1 MLLINQHPIEYPV
14 KQGCINGDCGQ
25 SGYYDPNAEENK
37 YTFEVDKNANK
48 AEIKHAIETIFEGVK
63 VKKVRTLN
71 FTGKKVRT
79 RYGYGKKA
87 DWKKAYVT
95 LTEDSEAIEYF
106 DGM

>member
-1 MLLINQHPIEYPV
+1 MNNFDIIKSPLVTE
-14 KQGCINGDCGQ
+14 Q
-25 SGYYDPNAEENK
+25 SMDMMAENK

-79 RYGYGKKA
+79 RSG
-87 DWKKAYVT
+87 
-95 LTEDSEAIEYF
+95 
-106 DGM
+106 

>member
-1 MLLINQHPIEYPV
+1 MKSPYNIVKRPIITEKSMELI
-14 KQGCINGDCGQ
+14 
-25 SGYYDPNAEENK
+25 EENK

-48 AEIKHAIETIFEGVK
+48 AEIKHAIEAIFEGVK

-95 LTEDSEAIEYF
+95 LTDDSEAIEYF

>member
-1 MLLINQHPIEYPV
+1 MKSPYEIVKRPIITEKSMELIE
-14 KQGCINGDCGQ
+14 D
-25 SGYYDPNAEENK
+25 NK
-37 YTFEVDKNANK
+37 YTVEVDKNANK
-48 AEIKHAIETIFEGVK
+48 AEIKEAIETIFEGVK

-79 RYGYGKKA
+79 KYGYNKKA

>member
-1 MLLINQHPIEYPV
+1 MKSPYDIVKRPMITEKSMELI
-14 KQGCINGDCGQ
+14 
-25 SGYYDPNAEENK
+25 EENK

>member
-1 MLLINQHPIEYPV
+1 MKSPYTIVKRPIITEKSMELI
-14 KQGCINGDCGQ
+14 
-25 SGYYDPNAEENK
+25 EENK

-48 AEIKHAIETIFEGVK
+48 AEIKHAIEAIFEGVK

-95 LTEDSEAIEYF
+95 LTDDSEAIEYF

>member
-1 MLLINQHPIEYPV
+1 MKSPYDIVKRPIITEKSMELL
-14 KQGCINGDCGQ
+14 
-25 SGYYDPNAEENK
+25 EENK
-37 YTFEVDKNANK
+37 YTFEVAKDANK
-48 AEIKHAIETIFEGVK
+48 PEIKKAIEALFDGVK

-79 RYGYGKKA
+79 RYGYGKKS

-95 LTEDSEAIEYF
+95 LTEDSKAIEYF

>member
-1 MLLINQHPIEYPV
+1 MKSPYAIVKRPIITEKSMELI
-14 KQGCINGDCGQ
+14 
-25 SGYYDPNAEENK
+25 EENK

>member
-1 MLLINQHPIEYPV
+1 MKSPYDIVKRPIITEKSMELL
-14 KQGCINGDCGQ
+14 
-25 SGYYDPNAEENK
+25 AENK

-48 AEIKHAIETIFEGVK
+48 AEIKEAIETIFEGVK

-79 RYGYGKKA
+79 RYGYGKRA

-95 LTEDSEAIEYF
+95 LTDDSEAIEYF